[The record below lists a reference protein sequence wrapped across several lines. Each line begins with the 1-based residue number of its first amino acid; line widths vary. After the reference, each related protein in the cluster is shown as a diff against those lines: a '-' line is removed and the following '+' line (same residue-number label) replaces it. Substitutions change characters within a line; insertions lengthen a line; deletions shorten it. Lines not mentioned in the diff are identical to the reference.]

1 MPTTEGRQLQKRFN
15 AQSDTGKFMQNLLIS
30 GKVNAWNYGKP
41 SDLYEKYKNQVT
53 DITEKQ
59 FQQNLYKMAKHF
71 RSEFPEREGGN
82 SRNLE
87 DTCDGKL
94 KRNKK

>member
-1 MPTTEGRQLQKRFN
+1 
-15 AQSDTGKFMQNLLIS
+15 MQNLLIS

-41 SDLYEKYKNQVT
+41 SDLYEKYKDQVT

-71 RSEFPEREGGN
+71 RSEFPEREGN

-87 DTCDGKL
+87 DAFGGKL
-94 KRNKK
+94 KKNKKFAIKSILIY

>member
-15 AQSDTGKFMQNLLIS
+15 AQSETGKFMQNLLIS

-59 FQQNLYKMAKHF
+59 FHQNLYKMAKHF
-71 RSEFPEREGGN
+71 RSEFSEIEGGN

-87 DTCDGKL
+87 DAFGGKL